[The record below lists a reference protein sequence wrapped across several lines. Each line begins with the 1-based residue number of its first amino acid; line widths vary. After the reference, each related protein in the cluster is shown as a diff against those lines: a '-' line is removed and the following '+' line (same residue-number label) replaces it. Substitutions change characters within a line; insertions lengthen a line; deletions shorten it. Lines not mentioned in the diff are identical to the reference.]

1 MPIYEYKCKRCRKVT
16 EVMRSVTEFTKKIK
30 CSCGKNA
37 DLRIPKNGAILT
49 DGDVKWLESAK
60 ANLPKDAQ
68 QVRTRGEHR
77 RYLRDH
83 HLACIG

>member
-16 EVMRSVTEFTKKIK
+16 ELERPISAYKDPVR

-37 DLRIPKNGAILT
+37 KLVIPKSGFVLT
-49 DGDVKWLESAK
+49 DGDVKWLESSKATLPEEAK
-60 ANLPKDAQ
+60 YI
-68 QVRTRGEHR
+68 RTRGEHR

-83 HLACIG
+83 NLVCIG